1 MSVSEPEQTVFI
13 RGRVPESVRARF
25 KSICALQRR
34 DMSEVLVELINK
46 WLEEYEPD
54 RPAPTE
60 TKAPSA
66 TKAKRQKESKEA
78 K

>member
-54 RPAPTE
+54 RTPPTE

-66 TKAKRQKESKEA
+66 TKAKRGKESKEA
-78 K
+78 S

>member
-1 MSVSEPEQTVFI
+1 MSVSEPEQSVFI

-46 WLEEYEPD
+46 WLEEHEPD
-54 RPAPTE
+54 RTATPE

-66 TKAKRQKESKEA
+66 TKAKRSKENKDA
-78 K
+78 S